1 MYIFGWIANVLVFIY
16 KLPQMYTLLTVRDTT
31 GLSLYSFMIQAV
43 SYILYITHGVYTN
56 DEALSYGMVPA
67 LIQNLIII
75 CMYLYFRDKTQ
86 TLQLPIDVQ
95 TQTNHVKSS
104 EVSV

>member
-1 MYIFGWIANVLVFIY
+1 
-16 KLPQMYTLLTVRDTT
+16 MYTLLTVQDTT

-43 SYILYITHGVYTN
+43 SYTLYIIHGVYTQ

-75 CMYLYFRDKTQ
+75 CMYLYFRDKTE
-86 TLQLPIDVQ
+86 TVQLPIDAE
-95 TQTNHVKSS
+95 TQT
-104 EVSV
+104 

>member
-1 MYIFGWIANVLVFIY
+1 
-16 KLPQMYTLLTVRDTT
+16 MYTLLTVRDTT

-43 SYILYITHGVYTN
+43 SYTLYIIHGVYTQ

-75 CMYLYFRDKTQ
+75 CMYLYFRDKTE
-86 TLQLPIDVQ
+86 TVQLPIDAE
-95 TQTNHVKSS
+95 TQT
-104 EVSV
+104 

>member
-1 MYIFGWIANVLVFIY
+1 
-16 KLPQMYTLLTVRDTT
+16 MYTLLTVRDTT

-43 SYILYITHGVYTN
+43 SYTLYIIHGVYTN

-86 TLQLPIDVQ
+86 TVQLPIDAE

>member
-1 MYIFGWIANVLVFIY
+1 
-16 KLPQMYTLLTVRDTT
+16 MYTLLTVRDTT

-43 SYILYITHGVYTN
+43 SYTLYIIHGVYTQ

-86 TLQLPIDVQ
+86 TVQLPIDAE

>member
-1 MYIFGWIANVLVFIY
+1 
-16 KLPQMYTLLTVRDTT
+16 MYTLLTVRDTT
-31 GLSLYSFMIQAV
+31 GLSLYSFLIQAV
-43 SYILYITHGVYTN
+43 SYTLYITHGVYTN

-67 LIQNLIII
+67 LMQNLIII

-86 TLQLPIDVQ
+86 TVQLPIDAE
-95 TQTNHVKSS
+95 TQTNNVKSS